1 MYHIRLALAV
11 RPGNAL
17 KQGLVVTVGALLFAA
32 CGKDATAPVAVS
44 GPELAF
50 LSLRTGDLSL
60 WVANGDGSSATRV
73 ADVRSAD
80 LSFSWSPDGQNI
92 AFEGGSDATSYGIY
106 VVNVDGTHLRLLTAS
121 SNLTWG
127 LAWSPDG
134 AKIAFAKWYEGLFVM
149 NADGTGQVNLAS
161 DFYNTSPGESPA
173 WSPDGRRIAFT
184 GMDGGWPDIYVV
196 NANGSGRTRVTY
208 GQHGCPV
215 PEENSVPA
223 WSPDGTTIAYEH
235 RTCQATYEIHGINV
249 DGTREVNLTSNQPS
263 GLYPTWSPDGAQIAF
278 WSFHDGGPYE
288 IYVMNADGSSP
299 VPITIGADYD
309 ACRHMSWSP
318 DGTQLAY
325 CVTPTD
331 QGSSNVEVYAVGV
344 HGTGTGDLSNHPAVD
359 LSPVWRPKK

>member
-134 AKIAFAKWYEGLFVM
+134 AQIAFADSPDGLFAM
-149 NADGTGQVNLAS
+149 NADGNAQGNLAS
-161 DFYNTSPGESPA
+161 GIYNPKPGVSA
-173 WSPDGRRIAFT
+173 
-184 GMDGGWPDIYVV
+184 
-196 NANGSGRTRVTY
+196 
-208 GQHGCPV
+208 
-215 PEENSVPA
+215 
-223 WSPDGTTIAYEH
+223 
-235 RTCQATYEIHGINV
+235 
-249 DGTREVNLTSNQPS
+249 
-263 GLYPTWSPDGAQIAF
+263 TWS
-278 WSFHDGGPYE
+278 
-288 IYVMNADGSSP
+288 
-299 VPITIGADYD
+299 
-309 ACRHMSWSP
+309 
-318 DGTQLAY
+318 
-325 CVTPTD
+325 
-331 QGSSNVEVYAVGV
+331 
-344 HGTGTGDLSNHPAVD
+344 
-359 LSPVWRPKK
+359 